1 MFNIFEARLCCNTLS
16 SENQIGTTRFS
27 GSFVRINQLLCTY
40 LTTPTQ
46 STSFGVLFASLLS
59 GWTTT
64 TVMDCLA
71 RMGNMRKESFPRT
84 QRRICQF
91 KNQTRVSNLYSTLN
105 HYLSLPLFQVKA
117 YDLLCYDR
125 IFLSFECLRSK
136 NSHRIICK
144 KNPFSHFFA
153 FWVGF
158 RRYCCRTFDVLRRNH
173 SRAISNFSISRSYYC
188 AIRSFYEVFCCFGFE
203 IFFSWKLWFQE

>member
-71 RMGNMRKESFPRT
+71 RMGNMRRESFPRT
-84 QRRICQF
+84 QRRIASSKIKPESATF
-91 KNQTRVSNLYSTLN
+91 TRRSTTI
-105 HYLSLPLFQVKA
+105 YRYRF
-117 YDLLCYDR
+117 
-125 IFLSFECLRSK
+125 FRSK
-136 NSHRIICK
+136 HMIC
-144 KNPFSHFFA
+144 FVMTVFF
-153 FWVGF
+153 
-158 RRYCCRTFDVLRRNH
+158 
-173 SRAISNFSISRSYYC
+173 
-188 AIRSFYEVFCCFGFE
+188 
-203 IFFSWKLWFQE
+203 